1 MGVIITHFIFFEVSN
16 LSVSIHHFSSPQP
29 PPIFTSIANTDSFQ
43 LPTALKRIRSFSYL
57 PTHLSMYLFNTV
69 TALSSVFWMI
79 LYPFF
84 STHPESVHLTLLSFN
99 LVDPLLFAFTR
110 LSKTSLPCSSLPF
123 YLFLCSYV
131 NIILIEPL
139 FYHPLPCVSLISDL
153 FHLRGASPV

>member
-16 LSVSIHHFSSPQP
+16 LSVSIHPFSSPHLL
-29 PPIFTSIANTDSFQ
+29 PIFTSVADTDSFQ

-84 STHPESVHLTLLSFN
+84 STHPESVHLALLSFN
-99 LVDPLLFAFTR
+99 LVDPLLLALTR
-110 LSKTSLPCSSLPF
+110 LSKTPLPCCSLPF
-123 YLFLCSYV
+123 YFFLCSYV

-139 FYHPLPCVSLISDL
+139 FYHPLPCVSLIYDL
-153 FHLRGASPV
+153 FHLSGASPV